1 MNRYLKKREKI
12 KVNFRFLT
20 QMVNNVFLTLVIR

>member
-1 MNRYLKKREKI
+1 MNRYFKKREKI